1 MNQARSRFRSAT
13 ARSVC
18 VLLAAMA
25 VYALP
30 FAQSAS
36 KKALTVDDYT
46 KWRSIGDQELS
57 GDGRWV
63 AYVLQLT
70 NTIAAEAK
78 PVLYVKNLDTND
90 EVSVQHATSGTFSPD
105 SKWIA
110 YQVDPGAAQRARA
123 ARSSS
128 SGSAT
133 TPGGTPPGETPAP
146 PPSPPP

>member
-1 MNQARSRFRSAT
+1 MNQARSRFRYAT

-25 VYALP
+25 YALP

-46 KWRSIGDQELS
+46 KWRSISDQELS
-57 GDGRWV
+57 GDGKWV
-63 AYVLQLT
+63 TYVLQLT

-78 PVLYVKNLDTND
+78 PVLYLKNLETND
-90 EVSVQHATSGTFSPD
+90 EVSIQHATGGTFSTD

-123 ARSSS
+123 ARSSPPG
-128 SGSAT
+128 SGT
-133 TPGGTPPGETPAP
+133 TPGGTPP
-146 PPSPPP
+146 